1 VRFITS
7 KAEKMSR
14 QKLKEAYQQKLNEDK
29 VENQNQTTIKRKR
42 KMPIDT
48 SENLMS
54 NGNITG
60 RHATRSNGSSNN
72 ICQNATNSKGQLSQ
86 PSIARSKMSS
96 AAISTII
103 IDKSELIVMTPK
115 DNHTKQLIAQFSA
128 LDRVLYQKK
137 KIVDWETLREAVVR
151 TCGFEILLTDLD
163 AILEVYPMAYSLY
176 WQIDK
181 LDQRLFQ
188 LSIRLPKESVGKTET
203 RLNTF
208 RYLSL

>member
-1 VRFITS
+1 
-7 KAEKMSR
+7 MSR
-14 QKLKEAYQQKLNEDK
+14 QKLKEAFQQKLNEDK
-29 VENQNQTTIKRKR
+29 VEDQNQTTKRKR

-48 SENLMS
+48 SEKENSMS
-54 NGNITG
+54 NGNIAG
-60 RHATRSNGSSNN
+60 RHATRSNCSSNK

-96 AAISTII
+96 AAIPII
-103 IDKSELIVMTPK
+103 IIKKSELIVMTPR

-181 LDQRLFQ
+181 LNQRLFQ

-203 RLNTF
+203 RLNIF